1 MGYDEESGNSLIWF
15 LAGLS
20 IGALVALLYA
30 PRSGRETRRYISKKA
45 DEARD
50 FVSERGQEL
59 YDRGREL
66 AEEASELVERGRK
79 LAKR

>member
-1 MGYDEESGNSLIWF
+1 MGYDEDGGNNFVWF
-15 LAGLS
+15 LVGLS

-30 PRSGRETRRYISKKA
+30 PRSGRDTRRYLSKKA

-59 YDRGREL
+59 YDRSREL
-66 AEEASELVERGRK
+66 VEEASERGRK
-79 LAKR
+79 FAKR